1 MRNLTPTELEKINNR
16 LKFLQIHYD
25 EIRDEIKD
33 HYISELE
40 KNSTDEFEAIVSKL
54 NEAFSPSIIRK
65 MEKSLEK
72 STKKLI
78 SQMQWDELKF
88 WSRESN
94 ASPYPILALVTLG
107 LCYFYLDV
115 EGMTLLLGTIALLGI
130 PVTWYAIGKEL
141 YFSKR
146 KFVFQSSKVFEE
158 QFLTAAAYF

>member
-16 LKFLQIHYD
+16 LKFLQIHYN

-88 WSRESN
+88 WNRESN

-107 LCYFYLDV
+107 L
-115 EGMTLLLGTIALLGI
+115 
-130 PVTWYAIGKEL
+130 
-141 YFSKR
+141 
-146 KFVFQSSKVFEE
+146 
-158 QFLTAAAYF
+158 